1 MSTRFVAAATG
12 LSLLVSATPAFA
24 MFSFEDDADISIHAS
39 ENGKMHSKAK
49 LMMERH
55 GDDDDDNDDRT
66 GSGDDLM
73 KHGRSEMMKL
83 EVTAEQKAS
92 MLERMEKRT
101 VSVVKRAVNLLAKFA
116 KRTCGATE
124 DTDADIAT
132 CVATVKSNIKAQFN
146 IMIDAAFGA

>member
-24 MFSFEDDADISIHAS
+24 MFSLEGDADVNMHAS
-39 ENGKMHSKAK
+39 ENGKMHAKAK

-55 GDDDDDNDDRT
+55 NGDDDDT
-66 GSGDDLM
+66 GSGDTVM
-73 KHGRSEMMKL
+73 KRGRSEEMKL

-101 VSVVKRAVNLLAKFA
+101 TSIIKRAVNLLGKFA

-124 DTDADIAT
+124 DTDTGVAT
-132 CVATVKSNIKAQFN
+132 CIATVKSNLKAQFD